1 MVAQR
6 AVKAAVAAARTD
18 ALERDVSRVLA
29 LRAAR
34 DSKGMWAQLRRLAGR
49 QHARSHGPAA
59 LRAAA
64 GEGLV
69 TGEQQI
75 ADALAAQYAAVS
87 DPATFAAGAG
97 FDEDLRQRVEADVAQ
112 FRAAAS
118 LTDIGPPELSTP
130 ITAVEVALQAQGLG
144 NNKAP
149 SPLDD
154 ITNEHLR
161 FGGPHLHHA
170 LASFY
175 NLQFS
180 LEAKAQTDGVIT
192 PIFKRGDPTE
202 PANYRPI
209 TLGSAIDKLYNLVL
223 NARLCD
229 HLERGGLL
237 HDAQQGFRAGRC
249 AVDNI
254 FMLTSCLDARARQGL
269 DTYVLFLDIQKAYD
283 TVWRAGLLWH
293 LWRKGVRG
301 KLFRVLAQMTD
312 NTRGVVMHRGVLSTA
327 FEPGMGWEQGDTLAT
342 TMFNVFVDA
351 VLEEVWAAHPGV
363 PLPAAG
369 LAAPDAAAPAAAKLV
384 ALMYADDGAA
394 LAATPPSLQALIDA
408 TRAALN
414 RWRLKASVDETDAS
428 KTAVMVVPAER
439 RRGRR
444 AGRAAAA
451 AAAAALP
458 EWRWGGVR
466 VPRVSEY
473 KYLGAWLA
481 ADRSWAGH
489 LRCRQGAAEGAFGA
503 HAGVLRQRRLPL
515 HLRMLTLTSVVQ
527 PVLTHAAQ
535 VWARPTVAMR
545 GRLDAW
551 QAAHVARMTGCPPTA
566 SHACLQQE
574 LGVMPLHVVCD
585 CMALRFWHRLGTLP
599 PGRLLRRVADAWR
612 DTPWWASMARLRR
625 DYGVEDDSVRQ
636 LPGAQFAALVAKRAA
651 LRVAAQW
658 GAAGAQRLARHG
670 VVAARY
676 VAAFGRGLLE
686 GGKPAP
692 REYMRWLAGRGRG
705 LPAELLMRLRVE
717 CLPLRAM
724 HSHARPG
731 ESQQQRV
738 QRERC
743 PCCPVPAAET
753 VAHFLFE
760 CPALGR
766 PARLAALLAAVR
778 DAPAAQGRHLHGV
791 LVRRLCRAG
800 IGAAAAGGVA
810 AVAAGPA
817 SADAA
822 LELELARRWLLG
834 PCLRSEP
841 VALAVAD
848 YVVDVWRWRN
858 AALDGRGADGGDPA
872 V

>member
-1 MVAQR
+1 M
-6 AVKAAVAAARTD
+6 
-18 ALERDVSRVLA
+18 
-29 LRAAR
+29 
-34 DSKGMWAQLRRLAGR
+34 
-49 QHARSHGPAA
+49 
-59 LRAAA
+59 
-64 GEGLV
+64 

-97 FDEDLRQRVEADVAQ
+97 FDEELRQRVEAEVAQ

-118 LTDIGPPELSTP
+118 LTDVGSPELSTP
-130 ITAVEVALQAQGLG
+130 VTAVEVALQAQGLG

-154 ITNEHLR
+154 ITNEQLR
-161 FGGPHLHHA
+161 FGGSHLHGA
-170 LASFY
+170 LASFF

-180 LEAKAQTDGVIT
+180 LETKAQTDGVIT

-223 NARLCD
+223 NARLCG

-249 AVDNI
+249 AADNI

-312 NTRGVVMHRGVLSTA
+312 NTRGVVVHRGALSAA

-363 PLPAAG
+363 PLPAAPVAG
-369 LAAPDAAAPAAAKLV
+369 RAVPAATAPAAAKLV

-394 LAATPPSLQALIDA
+394 LAATPPALQALIDA
-408 TRAALN
+408 TRAALT

-439 RRGRR
+439 RRSRR
-444 AGRAAAA
+444 AGRAAASPA
-451 AAAAALP
+451 GAQP

-466 VPRVSEY
+466 VPRVGEY

-489 LRCRQGAAEGAFGA
+489 LRRRQAAAEGAFGA

-535 VWARPTVAMR
+535 VWARPTAAMR

-551 QAAHVARMTGCPPTA
+551 QAAHIARMTGCPPTA
-566 SHACLQQE
+566 SHACLRQE

-599 PGRLLRRVADAWR
+599 PGRLLRRVADAWS
-612 DTPWWASMARLRR
+612 DTPWWASVARLRL
-625 DYGVEDDSVRQ
+625 DYGVEGDGVRQ
-636 LPGAQFAALVAKRAA
+636 LSAAQFAALVAKRAA
-651 LRVAAQW
+651 LHVATQW
-658 GAAGAQRLARHG
+658 RAAGALRRG

-676 VAAFGRGLLE
+676 AAAFGGGLLE

-692 REYMRWLAGRGRG
+692 REYLRWLAGRGRG

-731 ESQQQRV
+731 ESAQQRV

-743 PCCPVPAAET
+743 PCCSVPAAET

-760 CPALGR
+760 CPAPGR

-778 DAPAAQGRHLHGV
+778 DAPAQQARHLHGV

-800 IGAAAAGGVA
+800 VGAAAAGGVA
-810 AVAAGPA
+810 AVAAAPA
-817 SADAA
+817 GAEAA
-822 LELELARRWLLG
+822 LELGLARRWLLG
-834 PCLRSEP
+834 ACLRSEP
-841 VALAVAD
+841 VALAVAG
-848 YVVDVWRWRN
+848 YVVDIWRWRN
-858 AALDGRGADGGDPA
+858 AALIGRGADGGDPA